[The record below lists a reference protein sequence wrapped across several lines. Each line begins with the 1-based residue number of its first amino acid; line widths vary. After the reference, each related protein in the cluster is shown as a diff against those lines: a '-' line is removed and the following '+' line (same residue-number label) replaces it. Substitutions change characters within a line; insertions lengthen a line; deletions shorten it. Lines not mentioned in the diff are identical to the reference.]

1 MIRDPVVQTA
11 FGPPALGLRLH
22 TLTKSVTGLEGTNDM
37 PTIDSSQG
45 TIHYEQVGEGPDI
58 VWVSGGGGLA
68 EDWDPYQLPYF
79 KEDFRNTTFDNRGI
93 GTTECTAVARWAQ
106 GFTFDDEHLGLDII
120 EEVGPTGHFL
130 ASRHTRDHMG
140 EFWRAKHMDSSSW
153 EQWEAAGSPDAVAS
167 AEAEVR
173 RILAEHEPEPL
184 EDPVTT
190 ELRRIV
196 AAYEAEARADAED
209 DED

>member
-1 MIRDPVVQTA
+1 MSAAKNA
-11 FGPPALGLRLH
+11 FVPADLFNGAGSLYA
-22 TLTKSVTGLEGTNDM
+22 SNVYSM
-37 PTIDSSQG
+37 
-45 TIHYEQVGEGPDI
+45 
-58 VWVSGGGGLA
+58 A
-68 EDWDPYQLPYF
+68 QLVLDCEIF
-79 KEDFRNTTFDNRGI
+79 N
-93 GTTECTAVARWAQ
+93 AVARWAQ